1 MASATRFH
9 STPGRLRF
17 LQAAVALGAGTLA
30 VGLWHA
36 PQQTWATFLLV
47 NLYLLGLGLGGL
59 AWLSL
64 HYLTGARWSESLT
77 GIPRAMS
84 MVLPLPAIGLLA
96 VLLCRPSLYAW
107 TSAGFTEE
115 LSSPLRHLWL
125 NRPFFLLRAVI
136 YLGLW
141 VAFAA
146 SFLKISRR
154 DELAGE
160 ATVPRQRVGLSGAFL
175 VVFGITLWLAS
186 HDWIMSLEPEWTSTM
201 FGVYNF
207 AGLFLSSLAATTLL
221 VVWLSSCSGST
232 LQVTKS
238 QLHDLGTLLFAFSS
252 FWMYLWFCQYWLIWY
267 VNIPE
272 ETAYFVRRSH
282 GHWPVLSLLNLIFNW
297 GIPFV
302 VLLFRSAK
310 RSPRILGIVALVILI
325 GRWLDLTL
333 MIFPSQGTAA
343 PAFGI
348 IETGLLLG
356 AAGVF
361 LLVVFFTLGKSSLV
375 PIRAPEPA
383 NVSSSR

>member
-1 MASATRFH
+1 MARAASFH
-9 STPGRLRF
+9 CTPGRLRF
-17 LQAAVALGAGTLA
+17 FQAAVGLGAGTLA
-30 VGLWHA
+30 VGLWQA
-36 PQQTWATFLLV
+36 PQQTWATLLLV

-59 AWLSL
+59 AWLSI
-64 HYLTGARWSESLT
+64 HYLTGARWSESLK

-84 MVLPLPAIGLLA
+84 MVLPVAAIGLLV

-115 LSSPLRHLWL
+115 HSSPLRHLWL
-125 NRPFFLLRAVI
+125 SRPFFLFRAVI

-146 SFLKISRR
+146 AFLKISRR
-154 DELAGE
+154 EEPASE
-160 ATVPRQRVGLSGAFL
+160 AAAARRRVAMSGAFL
-175 VVFGITLWLAS
+175 VVLGITCWLAS
-186 HDWIMSLEPEWTSTM
+186 HDWLMSLEPDWTSTI

-221 VVWLSSCSGST
+221 VVWLGSRGDSSF
-232 LQVTKS
+232 LVTES

-267 VNIPE
+267 VNNPE

-282 GHWPVLSLLNLIFNW
+282 GNWPALSLSNLIFNW
-297 GIPFV
+297 GVPFI

-310 RSPRILGIVALVILI
+310 RSPRILGIVSLVVLI

-333 MIFPSQGTAA
+333 MIFPSQGSAA

-348 IETGLLLG
+348 IEAGLLL
-356 AAGVF
+356 AAVGIF
-361 LLVVFFTLGKSSLV
+361 LLAVLLTLDKTPDVVRV
-375 PIRAPEPA
+375 
-383 NVSSSR
+383 